1 MKLALALL
9 AVALSLNT
17 QAQTLRWASQGD
29 MQTLDPHSQN
39 EILTNTLNNYSGAT
53 TISGGALRVHELAF
67 ACGRRFCISSRTQ
80 GCLLAH
86 VGQVE

>member
-1 MKLALALL
+1 MPGLSPKLLRLKPMKLALALL

-39 EILTNTLNNYSGAT
+39 EILTNTLNNHIYE
-53 TISGGALRVHELAF
+53 ALTRRSRDMKVVPALA
-67 ACGRRFCISSRTQ
+67 
-80 GCLLAH
+80 L
-86 VGQVE
+86 E